1 MKLSEFDQ
9 SFYNKNISIIAGVD
23 EAGRGPLAGPVVAAA
38 VILPKYY
45 NLDSIKDS
53 KKISEKKRILIFD
66 EIVKN
71 AVDYGVGIC
80 HEDEIDKI
88 NILESTF
95 KAMKKALGSLHKK
108 PDLTLIDGLKTK
120 IKIYKCKHIV
130 KGDSKSQ
137 AIAAASIIAKVVRDK
152 IMIHYDKI
160 YPEYGFSK
168 HKGYGTKFHIDA
180 IISNKS
186 CPIHRKSFKPI
197 SNHLPSFSYFN
208 TDLKVHNLCVKI
220 VASFYVRKKY
230 DILEIFQSKVFD
242 ILHLEERR
250 NVLSI
255 IVCDNSNSKRI
266 DFNKYKNDRIKNE
279 LILKEKELK
288 LNIELDVIFVKLSK
302 QKPKII
308 IEKNVY
314 K

>member
-9 SFYNKNISIIAGVD
+9 SFYNENISILAGVD

-38 VILPKYY
+38 VILP
-45 NLDSIKDS
+45 NDFHLDSIRDS

-66 EIVKN
+66 KIVN
-71 AVDYGVGIC
+71 YALDYGVGIC

-95 KAMKKALGSLHKK
+95 KAMKKALGSLKHK

-120 IKIYKCKHIV
+120 IKIYNCKHIV

-137 AIAAASIIAKVVRDK
+137 SIAAASIIAKVIRDK
-152 IMIHYDKI
+152 MMINYDKI
-160 YPEYGFSK
+160 FPEYGFAR

-180 IISNKS
+180 IVSNKS
-186 CPIHRKSFKPI
+186 SPIHRKSFNPVL
-197 SNHLPSFSYFN
+197 NHLPSFSYFN
-208 TDLKVHNLCVKI
+208 TNVKMKKLSTKI
-220 VASFYVRKKY
+220 VASFYIKKNY
-230 DILEIFQSKVFD
+230 NILEIFQCKIFD
-242 ILHLEERR
+242 IFHSEEKR

-255 IVCDNSNSKRI
+255 IVYDTTNGKSI
-266 DFNKYKNDRIKNE
+266 DFNKYKNDKIKNE
-279 LILKEKELK
+279 LILKEKEFK
-288 LNIELDVIFVKLSK
+288 LDIEIDVILVKLSK
-302 QKPKII
+302 QKPKIL